1 MMNRSVME
9 RQMFKDGGAAF
20 PDLSG
25 DGRITRKDILMGR
38 GVQFMQEGGDVAA
51 DSLRQRLLDLASG
64 GTTEQ
69 VQTFIRNNI
78 ADMEAAG
85 LLQNRFVRGLIENV
99 TGMSPEEVAAGGM
112 VPPPM
117 APPETGM
124 VPPPMAPLET
134 GPMGLV
140 PMSPGVSVPMA
151 PPETGRERI
160 PMAPPETGM
169 VPPPMAPPETGRER
183 IPMAPP
189 ETGRERIPMAP
200 SEMEMMLEELRR
212 RAEEQNRLGAEMM
225 DNLPIGK
232 QEGGVIEPPMMDPA
246 MMDPAMMDPA
256 MMAGGSPAQMMMA
269 EQQVMDAPP
278 VIRQAAEEQVQ
289 AGLPMVENALNQ
301 FAMNTGGKDVE
312 DAETFE
318 EMMNMVRGFPATTS
332 ERREELAELVGPEDA
347 SQTPDSVLAMVQ
359 PIIGLTALDQGIG
372 SLAREEMGEAPP
384 MGGIMDM
391 AAAPG
396 GMMVE
401 ENIPV

>member
-1 MMNRSVME
+1 MNRSVME

-25 DGRITRKDILMGR
+25 DGKITQKDILMGR
-38 GVQFMQEGGDVAA
+38 GVQFMENGGPPVAATGDVLSIELLKRFNLLKQDQSPDGLAKLRA
-51 DSLRQRLLDLASG
+51 FAVNTGDPRIIAEVEALLGTPLRDSPEIMELRRRAED
-64 GTTEQ
+64 
-69 VQTFIRNNI
+69 
-78 ADMEAAG
+78 
-85 LLQNRFVRGLIENV
+85 QNRLNELNMMGL
-99 TGMSPEEVAAGGM
+99 GAAAMGAA
-112 VPPPM
+112 PSPM
-117 APPETGM
+117 APF
-124 VPPPMAPLET
+124 
-134 GPMGLV
+134 
-140 PMSPGVSVPMA
+140 
-151 PPETGRERI
+151 ETGRG
-160 PMAPPETGM
+160 A
-169 VPPPMAPPETGRER
+169 V
-183 IPMAPP
+183 PMAPP

-212 RAEEQNRLGAEMM
+212 RAEDQMSRDRERMN
-225 DNLPIGK
+225 NLPIGK
-232 QEGGVIEPPMMDPA
+232 QEGGVIEPP
-246 MMDPAMMDPA
+246 MMDPA

-278 VIRQAAEEQVQ
+278 EIQQAAAEEIQ

-318 EMMNMVRGFPATTS
+318 EMMNMVRGFPATTG

-401 ENIPV
+401 ENMPV

>member
-1 MMNRSVME
+1 ME
-9 RQMFKDGGAAF
+9 RQMFKAGGAAF

-25 DGRITRKDILMGR
+25 DGKITQKDILMGR
-38 GVQFMQEGGDVAA
+38 GVQFMEMGGPPSKMASPAVEEAN
-51 DSLRQRLLDLASG
+51 SLRQRLLDLASG

-78 ADMEAAG
+78 ANMEAAG

-117 APPETGM
+117 APLSA
-124 VPPPMAPLET
+124 PMANPAMMD
-134 GPMGLV
+134 PRV
-140 PMSPGVSVPMA
+140 MSPQDLIRQTPDDRIINEPEAEALNREAMFGGPGA
-151 PPETGRERI
+151 PIVNIDP
-160 PMAPPETGM
+160 AF
-169 VPPPMAPPETGRER
+169 
-183 IPMAPP
+183 
-189 ETGRERIPMAP
+189 
-200 SEMEMMLEELRR
+200 SEM
-212 RAEEQNRLGAEMM
+212 AEEQNRRAMERMG
-225 DNLPIGK
+225 NLPIGK
-232 QEGGVIEPPMMDPA
+232 QEGGVIEPP
-246 MMDPAMMDPA
+246 MMDPA

-278 VIRQAAEEQVQ
+278 EIQQAAAEEIQ

-401 ENIPV
+401 ESIPV

>member
-1 MMNRSVME
+1 
-9 RQMFKDGGAAF
+9 MFKDGGAAF

-25 DGRITRKDILMGR
+25 DGKITQKDILMGR
-38 GVQFMQEGGDVAA
+38 GVQFMENGGPPSKMASPAVEEANF
-51 DSLRQRLLDLASG
+51 LRQRLFDIASG
-64 GTTEQ
+64 GTIGQ
-69 VQTFIRNNI
+69 VQTFIRNNLNE
-78 ADMEAAG
+78 METAG
-85 LLQNRFVRGLIENV
+85 LFRNRFVRGLIENV

-117 APPETGM
+117 APLSA
-124 VPPPMAPLET
+124 PMANPAMMD
-134 GPMGLV
+134 PRV
-140 PMSPGVSVPMA
+140 MSPQDLIRQTPDDRIINEPEAEALNREAMFGGPGA
-151 PPETGRERI
+151 PIVNIDP
-160 PMAPPETGM
+160 AF
-169 VPPPMAPPETGRER
+169 
-183 IPMAPP
+183 
-189 ETGRERIPMAP
+189 
-200 SEMEMMLEELRR
+200 SEM
-212 RAEEQNRLGAEMM
+212 AEEQNRRAMERMG
-225 DNLPIGK
+225 NLPIGK
-232 QEGGVIEPPMMDPA
+232 QEGGVIEPP
-246 MMDPAMMDPA
+246 MMDPA

-278 VIRQAAEEQVQ
+278 EIQQAAAEEIQ

-401 ENIPV
+401 ESIPV

>member
-25 DGRITRKDILMGR
+25 DGKITRKDILMGR
-38 GVQFMQEGGDVAA
+38 GVQFMEMGGPPIAATGDVLFTELRKRFNLLKQDQSPEGFAKLQAFAMNEQEGLKAIGDPQITAEVNSLLTGGLD
-51 DSLRQRLLDLASG
+51 DSTMGRLTPEPPRTFNMTDEDALRSLMAPTGEPPLPEDP
-64 GTTEQ
+64 
-69 VQTFIRNNI
+69 
-78 ADMEAAG
+78 
-85 LLQNRFVRGLIENV
+85 FVRRPPSQMMNQGPIE
-99 TGMSPEEVAAGGM
+99 M
-112 VPPPM
+112 
-117 APPETGM
+117 
-124 VPPPMAPLET
+124 
-134 GPMGLV
+134 
-140 PMSPGVSVPMA
+140 
-151 PPETGRERI
+151 
-160 PMAPPETGM
+160 
-169 VPPPMAPPETGRER
+169 
-183 IPMAPP
+183 
-189 ETGRERIPMAP
+189 
-200 SEMEMMLEELRR
+200 
-212 RAEEQNRLGAEMM
+212 
-225 DNLPIGK
+225 
-232 QEGGVIEPPMMDPA
+232 QEGGVIEPP
-246 MMDPAMMDPA
+246 MMDPA

-278 VIRQAAEEQVQ
+278 EIQQAAAEEIQ

-318 EMMNMVRGFPATTS
+318 EMMNMVRGFPATTG

-372 SLAREEMGEAPP
+372 SLAREELGEAPP

-391 AAAPG
+391 AAEPG

>member
-1 MMNRSVME
+1 
-9 RQMFKDGGAAF
+9 MFKDGGAAF

-25 DGRITRKDILMGR
+25 DGEITRKDILMGR

-78 ADMEAAG
+78 ANMEAAG

-124 VPPPMAPLET
+124 VPPPMAPPET

-160 PMAPPETGM
+160 PMAP
-169 VPPPMAPPETGRER
+169 
-183 IPMAPP
+183 
-189 ETGRERIPMAP
+189 

-212 RAEEQNRLGAEMM
+212 RAEDQMSRDRERMN
-225 DNLPIGK
+225 NLPIGK
-232 QEGGVIEPPMMDPA
+232 QEGGVIEPP
-246 MMDPAMMDPA
+246 MMDPA

-278 VIRQAAEEQVQ
+278 EIQQAAAEEIQ

-318 EMMNMVRGFPATTS
+318 EMMNMVRGFPATTG

-372 SLAREEMGEAPP
+372 SLAREEMSEAPP